1 MKSSRFILAAA
12 VAASLG
18 CIHAKKVDR
27 GDSPKDGD
35 EKQEPQQKKDAKSPT
50 KTAAK
55 TEEGREKQK
64 KDAKEARPPA
74 EEGRPELTTS
84 AEGLLLPDGARL
96 IQEALADRGYLA
108 KDHRTGKLDEETSAA
123 LRKFQADEEFAR
135 TGYPDRDTVR
145 KLGLPIAKVFR
156 ATGEGNKNPER
167 KQ

>member
-12 VAASLG
+12 LAASLG

-27 GDSPKDGD
+27 GDSPKDGE
-35 EKQEPQQKKDAKSPT
+35 EKPEQQKKNPKSPT
-50 KTAAK
+50 KTAAS
-55 TEEGREKQK
+55 TEQGREKQK
-64 KDAKEARPPA
+64 KDQKEARPPA

-84 AEGLLLPDGARL
+84 AEGLLLPDGPRL
-96 IQEALADRGYLA
+96 IQDALAERGYLA
-108 KDHRTGKLDEETSAA
+108 HDHRTGKLDEETSAA